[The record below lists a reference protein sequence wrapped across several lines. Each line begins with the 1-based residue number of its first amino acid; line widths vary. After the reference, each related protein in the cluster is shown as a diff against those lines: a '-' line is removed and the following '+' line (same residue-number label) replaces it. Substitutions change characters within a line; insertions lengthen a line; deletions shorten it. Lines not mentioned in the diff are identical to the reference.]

1 MSAVLPSIFFTES
14 RLDRATHLRECPEQ
28 LTRLAQTK
36 KTHYLPVYNGRH
48 LYTTRPEQQLWV
60 MEEPVP
66 GSVPCFL
73 GILDDELWFAC
84 PLDSDQAKAL
94 EEQTGSRFTSLR
106 RSALRLDSQQAHIA
120 MYSRGLDLWQR
131 NRRYCPR
138 CGSPN
143 RVHSAGHRLLCQQ
156 GHEQFPHIEP
166 AIIVL
171 ISKGDRCL
179 LSRKAN
185 WPPNVYSTLAGF
197 VEPGETIEEAV
208 KREMLEEANIQVT
221 DIQYQGSQ
229 PWPFPASLM
238 LAFTATAINEDIR
251 LDDELE
257 DVQWFSRT
265 DLKNAIERGLVS
277 IPPRFTVAHS
287 LIDDFLRRA

>member
-1 MSAVLPSIFFTES
+1 VSGVLPSIFFTES
-14 RLDRATHLRECPEQ
+14 RLDRATHLRDRPEQ
-28 LTRLAQTK
+28 LARLTRRK
-36 KTHYLPVYNGRH
+36 KARYLPVYSGRH
-48 LYTTRPEQQLWV
+48 LYTRPDQQLWAAD
-60 MEEPVP
+60 EPIE

-73 GILDDELWFAC
+73 GILDDSLWFAC
-84 PLDSDQAKAL
+84 PLNAEQARAL
-94 EEQTGSRFTSLR
+94 EAQTGSHFRSLR

-120 MYSRGLDLWQR
+120 VYSRGLDLWQR
-131 NRRYCPR
+131 NRRFCPR
-138 CGSPN
+138 CGTPN
-143 RVHSAGHRLLCQQ
+143 QVHSAGHRLLCEK
-156 GHEQFPHIEP
+156 GHEQFPRIEP

-208 KREMLEEANIQVT
+208 KREMLEEANIRVT
-221 DIQYQGSQ
+221 NIQYQGSQ

-257 DVQWFSRT
+257 DVQWFSRD
-265 DLKNAIERGLVS
+265 DLKAAIERGLVS
-277 IPPRFTVAHS
+277 IPPRFTVAHT
-287 LIDDFLRRA
+287 LINEFLNRA